1 MEKILK
7 NYKDFIYEKVS
18 SFNNLGLPSYNL
30 ETGFGYVVFFI
41 ASNNQNLIDYGVFNK
56 KRELITF
63 VDNINHVIASKKS
76 KQSLLT
82 ELLELIIIFSIYSSY
97 KGKTK
102 SHENS
107 KSFHLFNVSTI
118 VCVQ

>member
-63 VDNINHVIASKKS
+63 VDNINHVIASKKE
-76 KQSLLT
+76 Q
-82 ELLELIIIFSIYSSY
+82 
-97 KGKTK
+97 TK
-102 SHENS
+102 FIDRTVRINY
-107 KSFHLFNVSTI
+107 NI
-118 VCVQ
+118 